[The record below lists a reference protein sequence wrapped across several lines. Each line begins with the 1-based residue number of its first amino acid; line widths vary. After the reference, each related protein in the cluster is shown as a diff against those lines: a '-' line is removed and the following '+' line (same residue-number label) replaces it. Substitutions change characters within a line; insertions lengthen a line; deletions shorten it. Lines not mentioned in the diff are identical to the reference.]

1 MNSKRRLAVV
11 AIVAFVLPTFA
22 VACGK
27 TIGETLDDATI
38 TTRVKTALLNDPD
51 VNATRIDV
59 NTTAGVVT
67 LSGDV
72 RSRTEAD
79 RAVELAHGVP
89 GVKDVKSALKIL
101 STSTPPQEPVVQVPR
116 PPAARP

>member
-1 MNSKRRLAVV
+1 MRLARASRMRSNNRRRAFLLVV
-11 AIVAFVLPTFA
+11 TFLLPLVALA
-22 VACGK
+22 YGK

-51 VNATRIDV
+51 ANATRIDV

-72 RSRTEAD
+72 RSKSEAD
-79 RAVELAHGVP
+79 RAVQVAHGVA
-89 GVKDVKSALKIL
+89 GVKDVRSALRIG
-101 STSTPPQEPVVQVPR
+101 
-116 PPAARP
+116 A